1 MMARN
6 VDLALLALG
15 NAIEVNAHA
24 NVLDGR
30 SFVVT
35 KLPFFLHAYYVG
47 FLLVTRMSGLSV
59 LMHSWAPE
67 RKLDTLSRKLLRR
80 SLLEGAMK
88 IIRSVH

>member
-6 VDLALLALG
+6 VDLAVLALG

-47 FLLVTRMSGLSV
+47 FLLVTRMSGSKENLIRFLENCYV
-59 LMHSWAPE
+59 VP
-67 RKLDTLSRKLLRR
+67 
-80 SLLEGAMK
+80 SLKGP
-88 IIRSVH
+88 